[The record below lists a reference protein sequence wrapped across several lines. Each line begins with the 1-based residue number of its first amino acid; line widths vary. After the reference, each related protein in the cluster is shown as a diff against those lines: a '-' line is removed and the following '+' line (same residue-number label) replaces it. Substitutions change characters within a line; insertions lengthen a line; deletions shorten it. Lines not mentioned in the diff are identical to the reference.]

1 MGLEPAGHAG
11 NDPAMIPGWLVPL
24 LLILLSLCLIG
35 IGLRLR
41 RRRRHAQPEAQS
53 DTPEAPAPD
62 TPEDADELPPE
73 IQAVRA
79 ALAEPDAENRK
90 EAAAPVAEEPSG
102 EERHEVETSEAQ
114 VEVPPEPDQPPEVT
128 GTDTPETP
136 PPAEDPEPAPEPAE
150 AEESA
155 PDTPADPDQPAP
167 AEEDPAER
175 DEDGRLVLAI
185 AMGDEVQPVGQP
197 RRIVLEVGKRVRLP
211 VVRGF
216 RPKRERLVLRY
227 DGPDAEDVVILPTV
241 EDTWQVNL
249 GGRPVIQVACRAGPR
264 ALARALSVNP

>member
-24 LLILLSLCLIG
+24 LLILLSLCLIA

-41 RRRRHAQPEAQS
+41 RRRRHAQPEAQP

-62 TPEDADELPPE
+62 TPEDANELPPE

-114 VEVPPEPDQPPEVT
+114 VEVSPEPDQPPEVVEPA
-128 GTDTPETP
+128 GEDTPETP
-136 PPAEDPEPAPEPAE
+136 PPAEDLEPAATK
-150 AEESA
+150 ESA
-155 PDTPADPDQPAP
+155 PDTPTEPDQPTP
-167 AEEDPAER
+167 AEEDPVER

-197 RRIVLEVGKRVRLP
+197 RRIVLEVGKSVRLP